1 MNYPVIAGTDEAGRG
16 PLAGPVVA
24 SAVILTREQ
33 RNILIAEGLR
43 DSKKMTEKARD
54 RLFETICRIGVV
66 WRAQAA
72 TPYRIDR
79 TNILAASLW
88 CMRRSVEQL
97 PVWPDL
103 TLVDGNRRIPGLMSE
118 QKCIVKGDDKVP
130 AISAASVVAKVLR
143 DRVMLEFDKIYPE
156 YGFAGHKGYPSAMH
170 RELLKQL
177 GPSPVHRLSFRGV
190 VLQNES

>member
-1 MNYPVIAGTDEAGRG
+1 MYPVVAGTDEAGRG

-24 SAVILTREQ
+24 AAVILTRDQ
-33 RNILIAEGLR
+33 RNELIACGLR
-43 DSKKMTEKARD
+43 DSKKMTEKSREK
-54 RLFETICRIGVV
+54 LFEKICELGVV
-66 WRAQAA
+66 WKAQAA

-79 TNILAASLW
+79 MNILAASLW

-103 TLVDGNRRIPGLMSE
+103 TLVDGNQRIPGLMSE
-118 QKCIVKGDDKVP
+118 QKFVIKGDDKVP

-143 DRVMLEFDKIYPE
+143 DRVMVTLDKIYPQ
-156 YGFAGHKGYPSAMH
+156 YQFAKHKGYPSALH
-170 RELLKQL
+170 REILREL

-190 VLQNES
+190 VQK

>member
-1 MNYPVIAGTDEAGRG
+1 MGFRVIAGTDEAGRG

-24 SAVILTREQ
+24 CAVILTREQ
-33 RNILIAEGLR
+33 TNLLLDNGLR
-43 DSKKMTEKARD
+43 DSKKMTEKARE
-54 RLFETICRIGVV
+54 RLFEKICELGVV

-72 TPYRIDR
+72 TARRIDK

-103 TLVDGNRRIPGLMSE
+103 TLVDGNQRIPGLLSE
-118 QKCIVKGDDKVP
+118 QKCVIKGDDKVP

-143 DRVMLEFDKIYPE
+143 DRIMVTYDAVFPE
-156 YGFAGHKGYPSAMH
+156 YKFAKHKGYPSALH
-170 RELLKQL
+170 REILKTL
-177 GPSPVHRLSFRGV
+177 GPSPIHRLSFKGV
-190 VLQNES
+190 VV